1 MNTRNRIT
9 LLLAA
14 IIVVAL
20 LVVGMTLTTSAAE
33 GDLVTEY
40 GVVPAANANDNFA
53 LFHKAEGASEYTFV
67 TSASNPFANGLDTAE
82 VKALTGEI
90 VVLQLKDY
98 NFSSGSTYTG
108 AFSLNADV
116 IFDFGGK
123 TFTATNASGTG
134 TIAFA
139 PAARAEENPVFNWTF
154 KNGTVVTGK
163 YQFLLLGW
171 GGSAVGS
178 DFEINITYNGVT
190 FDRADEGA
198 TKETPLLQVNKSSF
212 AGVANVTYNDC
223 TFDMTGAVTGVIGSG
238 ATLIPFN
245 ANGHGSGQNL
255 SVNINVNGGDI
266 YYSEYDADVFLWNAV
281 TTGTSTANVTF
292 GEGKN
297 GFLSVHLPSYY
308 TITDA
313 RQYLLNDGD
322 AYMVFDHRTADGAVA
337 KVVEA
342 KDISLET
349 EYGTLPAQYM
359 DIVKYP
365 FVIFTKATGSDAWTI
380 HGTQANALQDMS
392 DINLKTVD
400 PWADN
405 VLTSWWLFDGDVAIL
420 QRRDVDFTN
429 RVNCSNCIRP
439 NVNLIV
445 DMAGYTIVGSEAANG
460 TFFFAT
466 KATTNYGGG
475 NGADH
480 RYWTFKN
487 GTIVTK
493 SSSFIVFGHNS
504 KITDNPT
511 VNLTFE
517 NITFDRADGATKEQP
532 FVQFNSVT
540 DSAFTA
546 NVTYNDCT
554 FDVRG
559 EFTQTTY
566 LFTVCNNSAS
576 LLTANVVV
584 NGGKIV
590 ADYTNNLKL
599 FLFGS
604 NCLGS
609 IKFNE
614 GTNGELLQLV
624 LPTGTENQF
633 IKGGDNTANLVNIPG
648 APYAYS
654 YWKTSSDGVNDTYNL
669 VPYWMT
675 TSQAI
680 PKTSVTLTS
689 DLIYNIYIPIGRVT
703 AAKINGEVIN
713 LPILP
718 QVTLDNGQTYWHYT
732 VEAGL
737 LGAGDEIELIT
748 TVNVGGSAR
757 EDATRRISI
766 VKYAKT
772 VLASNPTETEAK
784 LVKDMLAYVKAACVY
799 ANDKAETV
807 AAIEAIIGADYT
819 VAPEVAEAVAN
830 VDGLASAALLLGD
843 KPAFVFYPELDG
855 EGNPK
860 YDLNAYKFAIGEH
873 TVNTVITEI
882 EGKTA
887 IVVYTYAFAMTMDVT
902 YTIEGTEISGA
913 YNLAAYL
920 AHANTLD
927 NDNLVALVKAL
938 WQYSE
943 SAMAY
948 KTEQAA

>member
-53 LFHKAEGASEYTFV
+53 IFHKAEGASEYTFFA
-67 TSASNPFANGLDTAE
+67 SASNPFANGLDTAA

-98 NFSSGSTYTG
+98 DFSKGSTYTG
-108 AFSLNADV
+108 AFALNADV
-116 IFDFGGK
+116 VFDFGGK
-123 TFTATNASGTG
+123 TFIATNASGTG

-139 PAARAEENPVFNWTF
+139 PAARSEQNPVFNWTF

-190 FDRADEGA
+190 FDRADTGA
-198 TKETPLLQVNKSSF
+198 VKEVPLLQVNKSSF
-212 AGVANVTYNDC
+212 KGVANVTYNDC
-223 TFDMTGAVTGVIGSG
+223 IYDMTGDIGGVVPS
-238 ATLIPFN
+238 TLILFN

-255 SVNINVNGGDI
+255 STNIYVNGGDI
-266 YYSEYDADVFLWNAV
+266 YFSDFVSGRAYLYNDID
-281 TTGTSTANVTF
+281 TTTSTATVTF
-292 GEGKN
+292 GKGTN
-297 GFLSVHLPSYY
+297 GYTNLHLPSTYEF
-308 TITDA
+308 THA
-313 RQYLLNDGD
+313 KQYLLNDGD
-322 AYMVFDHRTADGAVA
+322 AYMVFDHRTANGAVA

-359 DIVKYP
+359 DIQKYP
-365 FVIFTKATGSDAWTI
+365 FVILVKATGTDTWTLL
-380 HGTQANALQDMS
+380 ANQVDGLGANS
-392 DINLKTVD
+392 D
-400 PWADN
+400 PWVDA
-405 VLTSWWLFDGDVAIL
+405 LITKWWLYNGDVVFL
-420 QRRDVDFTN
+420 QRRNVDFTN
-429 RVNCSNCIRP
+429 RVSCSNCIRP
-439 NVNLIV
+439 NVNLTI
-445 DMAGYTIVGSEAANG
+445 DMAGYTIVGSEDSNG
-460 TFFFAT
+460 TLYFAT

-475 NGADH
+475 NGNDH
-480 RYWTFKN
+480 RTWTFKN
-487 GTIVTK
+487 GTIQTK
-493 SSSFIVFGHNS
+493 SSCFILFGHNV

-511 VNLTFE
+511 VNLNFD
-517 NITFDRADGATKEQP
+517 NVTFDRADGATKEQP

-540 DSAFTA
+540 DSEFTA

-554 FDVRG
+554 FDIRG
-559 EFTQTTY
+559 ELPSPRLY
-566 LFTVCNNSAS
+566 LFTVCNNVNS

-584 NGGKIV
+584 NGGKIL
-590 ADYTNNLKL
+590 ADDTDPLQLYLH
-599 FLFGS
+599 GS
-604 NCLGS
+604 KNLGS
-609 IKFNE
+609 FAMNE
-614 GTNGELLQLV
+614 GSNGELLQLV
-624 LPTGTENQF
+624 LPAGTQNNF

-648 APYAYS
+648 HPYAYS
-654 YWKTSSDGVNDTYNL
+654 YWKISSDGVNDTYKL

-675 TSQAI
+675 TSQAT

-689 DLIYNIYIPIGRVT
+689 DLIYNIYLPTARVT
-703 AAKINGEVIN
+703 AAKINGEVVN
-713 LPILP
+713 LGSAPR
-718 QVTLDNGQTYWHYT
+718 VTLDNGLEYWHIT

-737 LGAGDEIELIT
+737 LGAGDEIELVT
-748 TVNVGGSAR
+748 TINVGGSAR
-757 EDATRRISI
+757 EDATRKLSI

-784 LVKDMLAYVKAACVY
+784 LVKDMLAYVKAACVF
-799 ANDKAETV
+799 ASETMDVNTDATV
-807 AAIEAIIGADYT
+807 AAVEAIIGTDYA
-819 VAPEVAEAVAN
+819 VAPDTSAEVKQST
-830 VDGLASAALLLGD
+830 DGLASATLFLGD
-843 KPAFVFYPELDG
+843 MAAYVFYPELDG

-860 YDLNAYKFAIGEH
+860 YDLNAYKFAIGDH

-887 IVVYTYAFAMTMDVT
+887 IMVYTYAFAMTKTVT
-902 YTIEGTEISGA
+902 YTIEGTDISGE

-927 NDNLVALVKAL
+927 NDSLVALVKAL